1 MNRNATLCT
10 ALAALEA
17 VEALIVDAQ
26 IRIAHLDPQA
36 QRRLSAPITAAALLL
51 ERAREDIE
59 SVSENMTAESA
70 TRAALGA
77 AAVVAIAGC
86 GGSTTKT
93 TDANQTTETTVTV
106 STSTATT
113 TATAEPT
120 ATAMHDDMNM
130 AKPYGAPP
138 VPRMV

>member
-1 MNRNATLCT
+1 MKLRPCSECLRHVRGD
-10 ALAALEA
+10 EA
-17 VEALIVDAQ
+17 VCPFCQASLVLAPDAGSDLG
-26 IRIAHLDPQA
+26 A
-36 QRRLSAPITAAALLL
+36 RLPRAA
-51 ERAREDIE
+51 
-59 SVSENMTAESA
+59 
-70 TRAALGA
+70 RAALGA

-120 ATAMHDDMNM
+120 ATAMPDDMNM